1 MTTIRYP
8 YAFIQMSKVK
18 RIEVQCVGKAVVQL
32 DLSHVT
38 GGNVK
43 VRPFSKTTVQFLK
56 ILVKTKQ
63 PYHSAQQ

>member
-1 MTTIRYP
+1 
-8 YAFIQMSKVK
+8 MSKVK
-18 RIEVQCVGKAVVQL
+18 RIEVPCVGKAVVQL
-32 DLSHVT
+32 DLSYVT

-43 VRPFSKTTVQFLK
+43 EYGHLAKQLQFLK